1 MKLLKSFGYAWNGL
15 KVAVKEE
22 PNLKIHLAIAVVV
35 IAMGFYFH
43 ISTIEWTVLL
53 ILIGGVI
60 SLELLNS
67 AIERL
72 TDLVTKERLPLAGKV
87 KDISA
92 AAVLVASVIALLVGI
107 TIFTKYIF
115 N

>member
-107 TIFTKYIF
+107 TIFTGYIF

>member
-53 ILIGGVI
+53 ILIGVVI

-107 TIFTKYIF
+107 TIFTGYIF